1 MKTLL
6 FLLVLAWASI
16 DSRATPPK
24 IVPLP
29 EILNRFEQEFLAKC
43 DGLATNIRSRMALPL
58 SQEEISRLDIFA
70 GYLKNIRR
78 DDIPGLKRELSDAA
92 GRLTPYWC
100 DRLRTDI
107 AGLRRQLDELLILC
121 LAEQRLVIDPLLR
134 KQIQNFWEDERGFSF
149 WFGHEAAKSFAR

>member
-6 FLLVLAWASI
+6 FLLVLACVAI
-16 DSRATPPK
+16 ESRATPPK

-29 EILNRFEQEFLAKC
+29 DVLNRFEQEFLTKC

-58 SQEEISRLDIFA
+58 SEQDISHLDIFT
-70 GYLKNIRR
+70 GYLQNIRQ
-78 DDIPGLKRELSDAA
+78 DDIPGLKRALSDAT
-92 GRLTPYWC
+92 GKLTPYWC

-121 LAEQRLVIDPLLR
+121 LAEKRLVIDTLLR
-134 KQIQNFWEDERGFSF
+134 KQIQDFWEDERGFSF
-149 WFGHEAAKSFAR
+149 WFGHEASKSFAR